1 MPAAL
6 IRVRRRLDLS
16 RVSISK
22 AAGSIPLACNYRYFR
37 LKFSASLSMD
47 YLIPGNCVVMKEGV
61 SRDCS
66 LQLCTK
72 EFTNNWASALK
83 RFCEGAACTFEGD
96 DGRLS

>member
-1 MPAAL
+1 
-6 IRVRRRLDLS
+6 
-16 RVSISK
+16 
-22 AAGSIPLACNYRYFR
+22 
-37 LKFSASLSMD
+37 MD